1 MIEKEQWMD
10 LIKPRVMESLEKM
23 QSKALEDMKP
33 ITRGKDVSEICN
45 VLQVIDGDETTDEKE
60 IFEYHFEQ
68 S

>member
-23 QSKALEDMKP
+23 RSKALEDMMP
-33 ITRGKDVSEICN
+33 ITRGKNMSEIYN
-45 VLQVIDGDETTDEKE
+45 ILQVIDGDEKTDEKE